1 MISAKKKKVDFA
13 EIRDL
18 HNLHKLADPTTLK
31 EACSFAKVQSQIQDT
46 SERKKYA
53 KNIFYLTV
61 GWLCIVLIILVFS

>member
-1 MISAKKKKVDFA
+1 MISAKKKKTKVDFA
-13 EIRDL
+13 KIRD
-18 HNLHKLADPTTLK
+18 LHKLADPTTLK